1 MWLYLNWVKRSC
13 NTVYWITHYNWFE
26 KQVSINQ
33 LWFLECNI
41 TDMSHLIKKIVN
53 SLEMSS
59 LKKLKGNMKY
69 TECPLNSKL
78 IQDVWRLTKKKSN
91 HWLMETDLSEKN
103 TSRVIVYL
111 VDQLLSSSV
120 VTMLR
125 KATNDSSIHPNVDLK
140 QNQYEKIIEMAE
152 KVDKLVD
159 ICNGRSKEKR
169 KYTAYFNPENGH
181 KIQIELL
188 DILDWFTLNEMI
200 L

>member
-1 MWLYLNWVKRSC
+1 M
-13 NTVYWITHYNWFE
+13 
-26 KQVSINQ
+26 
-33 LWFLECNI
+33 
-41 TDMSHLIKKIVN
+41 
-53 SLEMSS
+53 
-59 LKKLKGNMKY
+59 
-69 TECPLNSKL
+69 
-78 IQDVWRLTKKKSN
+78 
-91 HWLMETDLSEKN
+91 
-103 TSRVIVYL
+103 IVYL
-111 VDQLLSSSV
+111 ADQLLSSSV